1 MGFKIFLLHILNY
14 QFKPDNAQFEK
25 HFLAF
30 EKSYIVNEDESVT
43 QDWITQDFSDS
54 IGLNDQSVNN
64 SWIDFDMDNDID
76 AVLMI
81 PEVLDDLS
89 VNYNFQIYLNNSL
102 F

>member
-1 MGFKIFLLHILNY
+1 M
-14 QFKPDNAQFEK
+14 
-25 HFLAF
+25 
-30 EKSYIVNEDESVT
+30 T

-54 IGLNDQSVNN
+54 NGLNDQSVNN

>member
-1 MGFKIFLLHILNY
+1 M
-14 QFKPDNAQFEK
+14 
-25 HFLAF
+25 
-30 EKSYIVNEDESVT
+30 NEDESVT

>member
-1 MGFKIFLLHILNY
+1 M
-14 QFKPDNAQFEK
+14 
-25 HFLAF
+25 
-30 EKSYIVNEDESVT
+30 NEDESVT

-54 IGLNDQSVNN
+54 IGLKDQSVNN